1 MAKELSPKKYIETN
15 VRKLPIYKCYIN
27 PDWSDT
33 LIANVF
39 VLRKHPNGNVT
50 TGIYL
55 VDLACIGIK
64 DTFFRFN
71 DLESKIDDYVREGAY
86 IEASYNLAHNIVFA
100 GHDFALDYEIKPHP
114 DFATTK
120 FILEEDD
127 DNIPLIEVA
136 VGGPDGN
143 PMLILQPGQ
152 SAKYKHVYDKLV
164 KILGKDNFKYI
175 MDSGGFMN
183 HSSVDDDDE
192 YDEDEYDE
200 YDEDYEEKEEDYDE
214 EGDDEVFLDD
224 FEWGLITML
233 DASEIA
239 FTDLM
244 DNEKIA
250 KRSEAEIKILQVEFC
265 LRVLEMRRSDL
276 FNAKE
281 DSNGHDLYDLYG
293 YAGLYPLWLTE
304 EISEEAY
311 EMIKSDVLYYGKLYK
326 TIDSKS
332 LLLEHFK
339 KHLLESIV
347 KYQHNP
353 YISHILYEKSIVQSN
368 IEAQNIL
375 KPIIKKLALQY
386 VSAKLELALCTY
398 YINEPDPS
406 VLYVIEGTDLNKIFP
421 TVERFSEFE
430 LNLFAML
437 RLVVNIRQGNIG
449 QAIYYYRFIGM
460 LNEESPLLNSLQID
474 LYQFLQEPF
483 KEAIKEMEDLFI
495 K

>member
-39 VLRKHPNGNVT
+39 ILRKHLNGNVT

-71 DLESKIDDYVREGAY
+71 EPESKIDDYVLEGGF
-86 IEASYNLAHNIVFA
+86 IEISYNLAHNVVYA
-100 GHDFALDYEIKPHP
+100 GHDYALDYEINPHT

-164 KILGKDNFKYI
+164 KVLGKDNFKYI
-175 MDSGGFMN
+175 IDSGGFMG
-183 HSSVDDDDE
+183 HSFIDNDEDEEFDEDLYDDDDDE
-192 YDEDEYDE
+192 EEDDDDEDD
-200 YDEDYEEKEEDYDE
+200 DG
-214 EGDDEVFLDD
+214 EGLFLED
-224 FEWGLITML
+224 FEMGLISML

-239 FTDLM
+239 FADLM

-250 KRSEAEIKILQVEFC
+250 KRTVAEINILQIEFC

-276 FNAKE
+276 YDDKE
-281 DSNGHDLYDLYG
+281 EFKGHDEYELYG
-293 YAGLYPLWLTE
+293 YANLYPLWLTE
-304 EISEEAY
+304 ELSEEAY
-311 EMIKSDVLYYGKLYK
+311 EMMKRDILYYGELYK
-326 TIDSKS
+326 TIDSQS
-332 LLLEHFK
+332 LLLEKFK
-339 KHLLESIV
+339 KHLLESIA

-375 KPIIKKLALQY
+375 KPIIKKLAFQY

-406 VLYVIEGTDLNKIFP
+406 ILYVIEGTDIKKIFP
-421 TVERFSEFE
+421 TVEYFSEFE

-460 LNEESPLLNSLQID
+460 LNEESPLLSQLQID

-483 KEAIKEMEDLFI
+483 EEAVNGMEDLF
-495 K
+495 KK